1 MKKTLLL
8 MVGPS
13 GAGKSYWAAQF
24 MKKHPESVWVSR
36 DAIRFAMLKDGED
49 YFAHEDT
56 VFDTFCKNIQEAL
69 NQGDTGYVIADATH
83 NNEKS
88 RNLTLNKLK
97 LDNVN
102 VIPVVMHADLRTCL
116 EHNNLRSGRARVPR
130 KQIERF
136 VRTHEAPEKDARQY
150 FDIWN
155 VTN

>member
-116 EHNNLRSGRARVPR
+116 EHNNLRTGRARVPR

-136 VRTHEAPEKDARQY
+136 VRTHEAPEKDAREY
-150 FDIWN
+150 FAIWN
-155 VTN
+155 ITN

>member
-97 LDNVN
+97 QDNIN

-116 EHNNLRSGRARVPR
+116 EHNNQRTGRARVPR

-155 VTN
+155 ITN

>member
-24 MKKHPESVWVSR
+24 MKKHPDATLVSR
-36 DAIRFAMLKDGED
+36 DAIRFSMLKYAALDQGE
-49 YFAHEDT
+49 
-56 VFDTFCKNIQEAL
+56 
-69 NQGDTGYVIADATH
+69 TGYVIADATH

-97 LDNVN
+97 LDNIN

-116 EHNNLRSGRARVPR
+116 EHNNQRTGRARVPR

-136 VRTHEAPEKDARQY
+136 IRTHEAPEKDARQY

-155 VTN
+155 ITN

>member
-56 VFDTFCKNIQEAL
+56 VFDTFCKNIQDAL

-97 LDNVN
+97 LDNIN
-102 VIPVVMHADLRTCL
+102 VIPVVVNADLRTCL
-116 EHNNLRSGRARVPR
+116 EHNNQRTGRARVPR

-155 VTN
+155 ITN

>member
-102 VIPVVMHADLRTCL
+102 VIPVVMHANLRTCL

>member
-24 MKKHPESVWVSR
+24 MKKHPDATWVSR
-36 DAIRFAMLKDGED
+36 DAIRFAMLKEGED

-56 VFDTFCKNIQEAL
+56 VFDTFCKNIQQAL
-69 NQGDTGYVIADATH
+69 DQGETGYVIADATH

-97 LDNVN
+97 LDNIN
-102 VIPVVMHADLRTCL
+102 VIPVVVNADLRTCL
-116 EHNNLRSGRARVPR
+116 EHNNQRTGRARVPR

-155 VTN
+155 ITN

>member
-13 GAGKSYWAAQF
+13 GAGKSYWARKF
-24 MKKHPESVWVSR
+24 MEKHPDATLISR
-36 DAIRFAMLKDGED
+36 DAIRFSMLKDGDD

-56 VFDTFCKNIQEAL
+56 VFNTFCQNIQTAL
-69 NQGDTGYVIADATH
+69 DAEGMGYVIADATH

-97 LDNVN
+97 LDNIN
-102 VIPVVMHADLRTCL
+102 VIPVVIKADLQTCL
-116 EHNNLRSGRARVPR
+116 EHNNQRTGRARVPR

-136 VRTHEAPEKDARQY
+136 VRTHECPELDERDY

-155 VTN
+155 ITN

>member
-69 NQGDTGYVIADATH
+69 NQGDAGYVIADATH

-155 VTN
+155 ITN

>member
-1 MKKTLLL
+1 MNKVLLL

-24 MKKHPESVWVSR
+24 MRKHPDTVLVSR
-36 DAIRFAMLKDGED
+36 DAIRFALLKDGED
-49 YFAHEDT
+49 YFAHEET
-56 VFDTFCKNIQEAL
+56 VFNTFCANIQKAL
-69 NQGDTGYVIADATH
+69 DQEGAGYVIADATH

-88 RNLTLNKLK
+88 RNLTLNKLR

-102 VIPVVMHADLRTCL
+102 VIPVVIHADTATCIRQ
-116 EHNNLRSGRARVPR
+116 NNLRTGRARVPR

-136 VRTHEAPEKDARQY
+136 IRTHQAPENDAREY

-155 VTN
+155 ITN

>member
-155 VTN
+155 ITN

>member
-13 GAGKSYWAAQF
+13 GAGKSYWAHKF
-24 MKKHPESVWVSR
+24 MEKHPDATLISR
-36 DAIRFAMLKDGED
+36 DAIRFVMLKDGED

-56 VFDTFCKNIQEAL
+56 VFESFCKNIQAAL
-69 NQGDTGYVIADATH
+69 DTEGPGYVIADATH

-102 VIPVVMHADLRTCL
+102 VIPVVVHADLRTCL
-116 EHNNLRSGRARVPR
+116 EHNNQRTGRARVPR

-136 VRTHEAPEKDARQY
+136 IRTHQAPEKDTREY

-155 VTN
+155 ITN